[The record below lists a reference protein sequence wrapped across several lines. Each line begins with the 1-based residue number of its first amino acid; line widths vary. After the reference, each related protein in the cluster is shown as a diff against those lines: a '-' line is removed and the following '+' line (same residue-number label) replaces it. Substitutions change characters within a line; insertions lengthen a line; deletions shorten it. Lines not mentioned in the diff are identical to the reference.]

1 MRRRTVAKTIGVE
14 REVSRLEAHVAQV
27 LLENIDP
34 MLSLAAA
41 GHLVAPVIEVKP
53 TTQLTS

>member
-1 MRRRTVAKTIGVE
+1 MRRRTVAETIGVE
-14 REVSRLEAHVAQV
+14 REVSGLEAHVAQV

-34 MLSLAAA
+34 MLSLAAT

>member
-1 MRRRTVAKTIGVE
+1 MRGRSVAETIGVE
-14 REVSRLEAHVAQV
+14 REISRLEAHVAKV
-27 LLENIDP
+27 LLENIDS